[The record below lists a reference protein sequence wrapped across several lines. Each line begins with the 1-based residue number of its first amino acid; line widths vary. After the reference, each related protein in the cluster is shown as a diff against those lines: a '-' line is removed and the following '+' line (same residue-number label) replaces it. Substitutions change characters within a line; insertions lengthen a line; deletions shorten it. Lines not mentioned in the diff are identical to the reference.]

1 MPNWTNGTV
10 FHDFYVEYIIYGLLC
25 FLASQQVFREILQLS
40 GETKFID
47 YFKELSNFFDMLS
60 MVANVGTLV
69 MRRQQDVDL
78 HKVRLMA
85 SVALIALY
93 SQLFYW
99 LRIHDK
105 LAQYVDL
112 IINTFTS
119 IGYFIGVLIIFLFMF
134 FSGFYMI

>member
-1 MPNWTNGTV
+1 
-10 FHDFYVEYIIYGLLC
+10 
-25 FLASQQVFREILQLS
+25 
-40 GETKFID
+40 
-47 YFKELSNFFDMLS
+47 MLS

-85 SVALIALY
+85 SVALVALY
-93 SQLFYW
+93 WQFFYW
-99 LRIHDK
+99 LRISEK

-112 IINTFTS
+112 IEMTFS
-119 IGYFIGVLIIFLFMF
+119 DIANFMKVLILFLLMF

>member
-85 SVALIALY
+85 SVALVALY
-93 SQLFYW
+93 WQFFYW
-99 LRIHDK
+99 LRISET

-112 IINTFTS
+112 IEMTFS
-119 IGYFIGVLIIFLFMF
+119 DIANFMKVLILFLLMF

>member
-10 FHDFYVEYIIYGLLC
+10 LNDYYVEYILFGLLC
-25 FLASQQVFREILQLS
+25 FLISLQIVREILQLF
-40 GETKFID
+40 GENEFWD
-47 YFKELSNFFDMLS
+47 YFNSGSNFFDLLS
-60 MVANVGTLV
+60 IVANVSTLV
-69 MRRQQDVDL
+69 MRRQEVDL